1 MLYTK
6 YQGSMPCYFIQEN
19 CFMFSLYKGKKG
31 DKDQESI
38 QSYEQTR
45 GMTYTRH
52 IIEDLKVLERSL
64 ISLIMLKYIKVSY
77 GL

>member
-6 YQGSMPCYFIQEN
+6 YQGSMPCCFIQEN

-45 GMTYTRH
+45 ENDIHKTYNRGP
-52 IIEDLKVLERSL
+52 EGS
-64 ISLIMLKYIKVSY
+64 
-77 GL
+77 